1 MIVNNIEKQIS
12 THRSYFVDNFT
23 GEITRRILFFFH
35 FLRSFFFLFCR
46 PRLFFPLSDEG
57 WIEQRRPLI
66 VPSSSTLSLV
76 RRAMILISHMSSHD
90 VEHFLSTFFF
100 LFIFRSQRFQTSLPS
115 ISIPLQFFVR
125 FRLDFKKK
133 LWLFL
138 FFFLLMDLPYDEIVF
153 RPLDFETGLAIDFRR
168 SYRFLLLAFVGFF
181 SFFFLLVCFFLND
194 FYWSSTAGLDVFPK
208 IYTVRYYWL
217 AVQGQV
223 IGGSFLSTKYW
234 ISELATASARFPH
247 RFHRFFAFF
256 FAFFSLSVRVRVARN
271 FRWRTKAL
279 PDFFFHVFFFVTR
292 RQTQ

>member
-1 MIVNNIEKQIS
+1 
-12 THRSYFVDNFT
+12 
-23 GEITRRILFFFH
+23 
-35 FLRSFFFLFCR
+35 
-46 PRLFFPLSDEG
+46 
-57 WIEQRRPLI
+57 
-66 VPSSSTLSLV
+66 
-76 RRAMILISHMSSHD
+76 
-90 VEHFLSTFFF
+90 
-100 LFIFRSQRFQTSLPS
+100 
-115 ISIPLQFFVR
+115 
-125 FRLDFKKK
+125 
-133 LWLFL
+133 
-138 FFFLLMDLPYDEIVF
+138 MDLPYDEIVF

-256 FAFFSLSVRVRVARN
+256 FLLFFLSLFAFASRETFDDAR
-271 FRWRTKAL
+271 KL
-279 PDFFFHVFFFVTR
+279 CLIFFFIYFFFVTR